1 MNWLQQH
8 RHLLLVGPTG
18 VGKSYL
24 ACALAKAVIE
34 HKRSVRYLRLP
45 RLGDELASLQAQSRT
60 SHWLKTLSRIDLVI
74 LDDFG
79 LVPLSPSLQPLLLEL
94 LEDRHQRGS
103 LLLTSQLPLK
113 LWHAQFHDPTSLTP
127 SSIASSTAP
136 NWSNSRANPCANAP
150 KPPRPQRT
158 ATTRNPKLASP
169 SQPMTALASHRPE
182 RWLPIR
188 RNGGFSWAE
197 SALHHRG
204 TSHPTHH
211 RASEAHLLHHIARHT
226 WRRQTGELII
236 HDRSLRDQSA
246 RRRVTCLT
254 DSRAG
259 LYAGP

>member
-1 MNWLQQH
+1 MLHEPVMQQLAKLGLRGAAAALARLPFNEVVFEALALLLDAESLQRDSTAQARRLRLARLGQIAHPADVDLRTPRGLGKARWNQLLSLNWLQQH

-113 LWHAQFHDPTSLTP
+113 LWHAQFHAPTLADAILDRLVHGAELVELKGESMRKR
-127 SSIASSTAP
+127 AQAAP
-136 NWSNSRANPCANAP
+136 PAEDSDNQ
-150 KPPRPQRT
+150 KP
-158 ATTRNPKLASP
+158 
-169 SQPMTALASHRPE
+169 
-182 RWLPIR
+182 
-188 RNGGFSWAE
+188 
-197 SALHHRG
+197 
-204 TSHPTHH
+204 
-211 RASEAHLLHHIARHT
+211 
-226 WRRQTGELII
+226 
-236 HDRSLRDQSA
+236 
-246 RRRVTCLT
+246 
-254 DSRAG
+254 
-259 LYAGP
+259 